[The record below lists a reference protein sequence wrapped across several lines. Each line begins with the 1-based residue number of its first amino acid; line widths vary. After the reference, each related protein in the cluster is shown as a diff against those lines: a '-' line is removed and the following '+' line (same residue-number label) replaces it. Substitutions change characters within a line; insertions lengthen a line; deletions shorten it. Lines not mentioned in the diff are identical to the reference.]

1 MSAGSMRDGSIGDA
15 CDRDDERELVQEYEL
30 DAPPEKVWRAVT
42 IPALRERWLP
52 QSDLAESDPVSSV
65 PGEEVCYRMR
75 VSEPPYFESHV
86 TFRIAPNDAGG
97 TRFRIIHQIDR
108 TEFKLLMQSAA
119 NSNRC
124 SLMRA
129 A

>member
-1 MSAGSMRDGSIGDA
+1 MSDGPTSA
-15 CDRDDERELVQEYEL
+15 TRAHDDERELVLEYEL

-52 QSDLAESDPVSSV
+52 HSDLAGAEPVSSV

-75 VSEPPYFESHV
+75 ETEPPYLESHV
-86 TFRIAPNDAGG
+86 TFRIEPNQAGG
-97 TRFRIIHQIDR
+97 TRFRIIHEITR
-108 TEFKLLMQSAA
+108 TEIRQMPTAA
-119 NSNRC
+119 NSNCC